1 MSYALRNTLILLT
14 TLILM
19 IGSGWIYLNYNFGGE
34 HENLQSQITRKER
47 ELRQFT
53 TKANDFVMI
62 QDRHARI
69 IYELE
74 NHNKE
79 LLANNSVATV
89 YDFLRSINRG
99 LAYTSMNFALMDSV
113 RNADHGIVQ
122 VRLDGAGTYRGLF
135 NFLTILEQSKP
146 ITRITQLR
154 LAPESGEYDKLER
167 VRFEMMVD
175 MYYARGTTTTSP
187 DLTINTSIA
196 PRLYNP
202 FYPLIHSLPENDR
215 SLVNVDDSRIVG
227 LVQNGA
233 YLVDQSRQMRFLQ
246 VGDAVFLGTLFR
258 VNMNERTATF
268 RLNRGG
274 IADLVVLR
282 INDEN

>member
-14 TLILM
+14 TLIIM
-19 IGSGWIYLNYNFGGE
+19 IAGGWLYINYSFSNEFE
-34 HENLQSQITRKER
+34 TLQSQITRKQR
-47 ELRQFT
+47 DLRQLT
-53 TKANDFVMI
+53 TKADDFLMI

-69 IYELE
+69 IFELE

-79 LLANNSVATV
+79 LLADNSVATV

-99 LAYTSMNFALMDSV
+99 IAYTSMNFSMVDSI
-113 RNADHGIVQ
+113 RNADHGIVR

-135 NFLTILEQSKP
+135 NFMTILEQSKP

-154 LAPESGEYDKLER
+154 IAPESAEFDKLDR
-167 VRFEMMVD
+167 VRYEMIVD
-175 MYYARGTTTTSP
+175 MYYARGTSTSNP
-187 DLTINTSIA
+187 NLTINTSIA

-202 FYPLIHSLPENDR
+202 FFPLIHSLPENTG
-215 SLVNVDDSRIVG
+215 SLVNVDQSRIVG
-227 LVQNGA
+227 LVQDGV
-233 YLVDQSRQMRFLQ
+233 YLIDQSGQMRFLQ
-246 VGDAVFLGTLFR
+246 VGNEVFLGNLFR
-258 VNMNERTATF
+258 VSLNERTASF

-282 INDEN
+282 INDAN